1 MNVLMQSGCLLI
13 STDKP
18 TRRFRGGNMIKF
30 SELTKDQQQAM
41 ADFLWKENK
50 RHENDI
56 LRGENELRIIKKYY
70 GITPRNVY
78 IGQWIEVD

>member
-1 MNVLMQSGCLLI
+1 
-13 STDKP
+13 
-18 TRRFRGGNMIKF
+18 MILF
-30 SELTKDQQQAM
+30 SEMTQDQQQAF
-41 ADFLWKENK
+41 ADFLLMEIK

-56 LRGENELRIIKKYY
+56 LRSENDLRIIKKTY